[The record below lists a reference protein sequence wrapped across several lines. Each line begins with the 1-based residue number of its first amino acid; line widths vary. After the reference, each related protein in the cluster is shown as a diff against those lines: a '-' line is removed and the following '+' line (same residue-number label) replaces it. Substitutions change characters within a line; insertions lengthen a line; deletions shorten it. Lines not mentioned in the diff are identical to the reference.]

1 MSTPGLPV
9 SRAAGSA
16 ALLNRYRSNQAL
28 IATRVALAI
37 VNLWDRVIN
46 PAKFAE
52 SWDGLSPLVQGMI
65 EQHYNMSAAEAAQY
79 YGSSRVMAGYPAVPV
94 PGVSLRPGYLQTV
107 VQSMGAGQFFHY
119 LKEADAPEAATMA
132 RDGLRGAA
140 TRMTLLGGRDTIT
153 QAAVNDPVASGWERV
168 ITPGACGFCS
178 MLAGRGGVY
187 SEKSVHFRAHD
198 HCHCVARVVFHGQ
211 KSVNTDLSDKWGEV
225 TKGYRGAAAR
235 AEWDKYWSSHG
246 EPEGTAVTTK
256 AGTGPASVAAESV
269 GRAALPNQAANG

>member
-9 SRAAGSA
+9 SRAASSA
-16 ALLNRYRSNQAL
+16 ALLSRYRNNQAL

-37 VNLWDRVIN
+37 VNLWDRIIS

-52 SWDGLSPLVQGMI
+52 SWDSLSPLVQGMI
-65 EQHYNMSAAEAAQY
+65 EQHYNMSASEAATY
-79 YGSSRVMAGYPAVPV
+79 YANSRVVAGYPAVPI
-94 PGVSLRPGYLQTV
+94 PGVTLAPDYLRTV
-107 VQSMGAGQFFHY
+107 VESMGSGQFFHY
-119 LKEADAPEAATMA
+119 LKEAEAPEASTMA

-153 QAAVNDPVASGWERV
+153 RAAVNDPDASGWERV

-187 SEKSVHFRAHD
+187 SESSVHFRAHD
-198 HCHCVARVVFHGQ
+198 HCHCVARVVFRGQ
-211 KSVNTDLSDKWGEV
+211 KSVNADLSAKWGEV

-246 EPEGTAVTTK
+246 ESEGTAVTTK

-269 GRAALPNQAANG
+269 GRTALPDQAANG